1 MGNGNNVLI
10 GIDPIIGI
18 SDSLTLPIGFREY
31 LEDLDIVTLS
41 HARNTLSGLHKYW
54 YMDDNLCVVGDWNLA
69 WDTFTRSLEI
79 GGIRLN

>member
-18 SDSLTLPIGFREY
+18 SDSLTFPAGFREY

-41 HARNTLSGLHKYW
+41 QARNTLPGSHKYW
-54 YMDDNLCVVGDWNLA
+54 YMAEDLCVVGV
-69 WDTFTRSLEI
+69 
-79 GGIRLN
+79 